1 MHAFVSSPHRDD
13 AVTIIGGG
21 LAGCEAAWQLVSR
34 GYRVLLYEMKPK
46 RFSPAHRMPSLG
58 ELVCSNSLR
67 SNQVE
72 NAVGLLKAEMRLH
85 DSLIMKAADATRV
98 PAGSALAVDR
108 VKFAR
113 FIEEALLSQPEF
125 TLIREEILSIPAR
138 GIVIVASGPLT
149 SEGLSREIAGLTGS
163 DYLHFYDA
171 ISPIVDGEAIG
182 YDKVFYASRYDYGA
196 GDYLNCPLTE
206 EAYRRFR
213 EELLSAETVALK
225 SFEDMKCFEGCL
237 PIEVM
242 AQRGENTLLFGPMKP
257 VGLTDPKTGETPY
270 AVVQLRR
277 ENTEGSL
284 FNLVGFQT
292 KMTYPEQRRIFR
304 TIPGLEN
311 AEFARYGSIH
321 RNTYIHSPHLLDH
334 NLRMKTDM
342 RVFFAGQITG
352 VEGYV
357 ESAASGLLAGIFVSA
372 SLSGKELPPPPPTTA
387 MGALI
392 HYITRSD
399 TPSFQPMNVN
409 YGLFTP
415 LEKRKIARRYRGMH
429 YAERAMR
436 DIKDWKERFSSCMGV
451 LAPKDPGGPEDRDP
465 SRCSG

>member
-1 MHAFVSSPHRDD
+1 MLAFSQSSPQREDP
-13 AVTIIGGG
+13 VTIIGGG

-34 GYRVLLYEMKPK
+34 GYRVRLYEMKPK
-46 RFSPAHRMPSLG
+46 RFSPAHKMPFLG

-72 NAVGLLKAEMRLH
+72 NAVGLLKEEMRLH
-85 DSLIMKAADATRV
+85 DSLIVRAADATRV
-98 PAGSALAVDR
+98 PAGSALAVNR

-113 FIEEALLSQPEF
+113 FIEETLTAQNLF
-125 TLIREEILSIPAR
+125 TLIREESVSIPEN

-149 SEGLSREIAGLTGS
+149 SEAMSLEIAEVTGS
-163 DYLHFYDA
+163 EHLHFYDA
-171 ISPIVDGEAIG
+171 ISPIVDGETIR
-182 YDKVFYASRYDYGA
+182 YDEVFYASRYDHGA
-196 GDYLNCPLTE
+196 GDYLNCPLTKE
-206 EAYRRFR
+206 GYRKFR
-213 EELLSAETVALK
+213 EDLLSAETVALK

-257 VGLTDPKTGETPY
+257 VGLTDPKTGEVPY

-277 ENTEGSL
+277 ENVEGTL

-311 AEFARYGSIH
+311 AEFVRYGSIH
-321 RNTYIHSPHLLDH
+321 RNTYIHSPNILDA
-334 NLRMKTDM
+334 NLRLQTDK

-372 SLSGKELPPPPPTTA
+372 SLAGKELPPPPPTTA
-387 MGALI
+387 LGALI
-392 HYITRSD
+392 HYITRPNLPSF
-399 TPSFQPMNVN
+399 SFQPMNVN
-409 YGLFTP
+409 FGLFTP

-429 YAERAMR
+429 YAERALQ
-436 DIKDWKERFSSCMGV
+436 DIRAWKES
-451 LAPKDPGGPEDRDP
+451 LQ
-465 SRCSG
+465 